1 MQTTYLK
8 QTATTILKTARI
20 APSMAGEYCVWVNVP
35 KMGECQARLQTRQT
49 GWGDLTADI
58 LQFENGHGD
67 RLTLTT
73 TSRSLALI
81 VSLVAECEAKQLA
94 ALRAEGHLI

>member
-8 QTATTILKTARI
+8 QTASTILKTARI

-49 GWGDLTADI
+49 GWGDHTADLLHI
-58 LQFENGHGD
+58 ENGHGE

-73 TSRSLALI
+73 TPRSLATLE
-81 VSLVAECEAKQLA
+81 SLSAQCEAEQLA
-94 ALRAEGHLI
+94 ALRAEGHAV

>member
-8 QTATTILKTARI
+8 ETASTLIKTARI
-20 APSMAGEYCVWVNVP
+20 APSKAGDYQIWVTVP
-35 KMGECQARLQTRQT
+35 KMGECQAHLQTRQT
-49 GWGDLTADI
+49 GWGDSSADV
-58 LQFENGHGD
+58 LALENAHGD

-81 VSLVAECEAKQLA
+81 ESLVAECEAKQLA
-94 ALRAEGHLI
+94 AL